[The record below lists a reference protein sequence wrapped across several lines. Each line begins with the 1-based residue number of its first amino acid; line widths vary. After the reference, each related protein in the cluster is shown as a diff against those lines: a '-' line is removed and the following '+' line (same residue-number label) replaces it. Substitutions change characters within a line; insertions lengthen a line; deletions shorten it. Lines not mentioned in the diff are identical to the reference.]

1 MKNQAYIKLVNE
13 ADTAYIDL
21 DTFGI
26 TLVKGWREALLTP
39 AAVKSYITNDNRLEH
54 GQSVIATS
62 KYAKIDKRDV
72 SISFFLEGTTQED
85 YLSKYESFLQKIAYS
100 GQFCLKIPQ
109 LKRIYKLVY
118 SQCSQFGDYG
128 LKKGK
133 FVLKLTEY
141 NPNDR
146 EKL

>member
-1 MKNQAYIKLVNE
+1 MKNDALIKLVDE
-13 ADTAYIDL
+13 ADTAYVDL
-21 DTFGI
+21 DKFGI
-26 TLVKGWREALLTP
+26 TLIRGWREALLTP
-39 AAVKSYITNDNRLEH
+39 TPIKSYVTNDSRLEH
-54 GQSVIATS
+54 GQSVVATS
-62 KYAKIDKRDV
+62 KYAKKDKRDV
-72 SISFFLEGTTQED
+72 SISFFLEGNTEED
-85 YLSKYESFLQKIAYS
+85 YLQKYEDFLNKIAYS
-100 GQFCLKIPQ
+100 GEFCMKVPR
-109 LKRIYKLVY
+109 LKRVYKLVY

>member
-1 MKNQAYIKLVNE
+1 MKNDAFVKLVDE
-13 ADTAYIDL
+13 ADSAYVDL

-26 TLVKGWREALLTP
+26 TLIRGWREALLTP
-39 AAVKSYITNDNRLEH
+39 APVKSYVTNNSRLEH

-62 KYAKIDKRDV
+62 KYVKKDKRDV
-72 SISFFLEGTTQED
+72 SISFFLEGNSQED
-85 YLSKYESFLQKIAYS
+85 YLKKYESFLDKIAYS
-100 GQFCLKIPQ
+100 GQFCLKVPC
-109 LKRIYKLVY
+109 LRREFKLVY

-133 FVLKLTEY
+133 FTIKFTES

-146 EKL
+146 IKL

>member
-1 MKNQAYIKLVNE
+1 MKNDAFIKLVDE

-26 TLVKGWREALLTP
+26 TLVRGWREALLTP
-39 AAVKSYITNDNRLEH
+39 APVKSYVTNNSRLEH

-62 KYAKIDKRDV
+62 KYAKKDKRDV
-72 SISFFLEGTTQED
+72 SISFFLEGNSQED
-85 YLSKYESFLQKIAYS
+85 YLKKYESFLDKIAYS
-100 GQFCLKIPQ
+100 GQFCLKVPC
-109 LKRIYKLVY
+109 LRRVFKLVY

-133 FVLKLTEY
+133 FTIKFTES

-146 EKL
+146 IKL

>member
-1 MKNQAYIKLVNE
+1 MKNNAFIKLVDE
-13 ADTAYIDL
+13 ADSAYIDL
-21 DTFGI
+21 DAFGI
-26 TLVKGWREALLTP
+26 TLVRGWREALLTP
-39 AAVKSYITNDNRLEH
+39 APVKGYVTNDSRLEH
-54 GQSVIATS
+54 GQSVIAAP
-62 KYAKIDKRDV
+62 KYAKKDKRDV
-72 SISFFLEGTTQED
+72 SISFFLEGNTEED
-85 YLSKYESFLQKIAYS
+85 YLQKYEDFLNKIAYS
-100 GQFCLKIPQ
+100 GEFCMKVPR
-109 LKRIYKLVY
+109 LKRVYKLVY

>member
-1 MKNQAYIKLVNE
+1 MKNDAFIKLVDE
-13 ADTAYIDL
+13 ADSAYIDL

-26 TLVKGWREALLTP
+26 TLVRGWREALLTP
-39 AAVKSYITNDNRLEH
+39 APVKSYVTNNSRLEH

-62 KYAKIDKRDV
+62 KYAKKDKRDV
-72 SISFFLEGTTQED
+72 SISFFLEGNSQED
-85 YLSKYESFLQKIAYS
+85 YLKKYESFLDKIAYS
-100 GQFCLKIPQ
+100 GQFCLKVPC
-109 LKRIYKLVY
+109 LRRVFKLVY

-133 FVLKLTEY
+133 FTIKFTES

-146 EKL
+146 IKL

>member
-1 MKNQAYIKLVNE
+1 MKNDAFIKLVDE
-13 ADTAYIDL
+13 ADSAYVDL
-21 DTFGI
+21 DKFGI
-26 TLVKGWREALLTP
+26 TLIRGWRETLLTP
-39 AAVKSYITNDNRLEH
+39 APVKSYVTNDSRLEH
-54 GQSVIATS
+54 GQSVVATS
-62 KYAKIDKRDV
+62 KYAKKDKRDI
-72 SISFFLEGTTQED
+72 SISFFLEGNTEED
-85 YLSKYESFLQKIAYS
+85 YLQKYEDFLNKIAYS
-100 GQFCLKIPQ
+100 GEFCMKVPR
-109 LKRIYKLVY
+109 LKRVYKLVY

>member
-1 MKNQAYIKLVNE
+1 MKNDAFIKLVDE
-13 ADTAYIDL
+13 ADSAYVDL
-21 DTFGI
+21 DKFGI
-26 TLVKGWREALLTP
+26 TLIRGWREILLTP
-39 AAVKSYITNDNRLEH
+39 APVKSYVTNDSRLEH
-54 GQSVIATS
+54 GQSVVATS
-62 KYAKIDKRDV
+62 KYTKKDKRDV
-72 SISFFLEGTTQED
+72 SISFFLEGNSEED
-85 YLSKYESFLQKIAYS
+85 YLQKYEAFLNKIVYS
-100 GQFCLKIPQ
+100 GEFCMKVPR
-109 LKRIYKLVY
+109 LKRVYKLVY

>member
-1 MKNQAYIKLVNE
+1 MKNDAFIKLVDE
-13 ADTAYIDL
+13 ADSAYVDL

-26 TLVKGWREALLTP
+26 TLVRGWREALLTP
-39 AAVKSYITNDNRLEH
+39 APVKSYVTNNSRLEH

-62 KYAKIDKRDV
+62 KYAKKDKRDV
-72 SISFFLEGTTQED
+72 SISFFLEGNSQED
-85 YLSKYESFLQKIAYS
+85 YLKKYESFLDKIAYS
-100 GQFCLKIPQ
+100 GQFCLKVPC
-109 LKRIYKLVY
+109 LRRVFKLVY

-133 FVLKLTEY
+133 FTIKFTES

-146 EKL
+146 IKL

>member
-1 MKNQAYIKLVNE
+1 MKNQAFIKLVSE
-13 ADTAYIDL
+13 EDASYVDL
-21 DTFGI
+21 DNYGI

-39 AAVKSYITNDNRLEH
+39 APVKSFVTNDNRLEH
-54 GQSVIATS
+54 GQSIIATS
-62 KYAKIDKRDV
+62 DYVKLDKRDV
-72 SISFFLEGTTQED
+72 SISFFLEGSTQDD

-100 GQFCLKIPQ
+100 GQICLKAPC
-109 LKRIYKLVY
+109 LKRVFKLVY

-133 FVLKLTEY
+133 FTVKFTEY

-146 EKL
+146 TKL

>member
-1 MKNQAYIKLVNE
+1 MKNIAFIKLVNE
-13 ADTAYIDL
+13 DDSSYLDL

-39 AAVKSYITNDNRLEH
+39 APVKEYVTNDSRLQH
-54 GQSVIATS
+54 GQSVIATP
-62 KYAKIDKRDV
+62 KYAKKDKRDV
-72 SISFFLEGTTQED
+72 SISFFLEGETEEEYLQRYED
-85 YLSKYESFLQKIAYS
+85 FLNKIAYS
-100 GQFCLKIPQ
+100 GEFYLKIPQ
-109 LKRIYKLVY
+109 LKRIFKLVY

-141 NPNDR
+141 NPDDR
-146 EKL
+146 IKL

>member
-1 MKNQAYIKLVNE
+1 MKNQAYIKLVGE
-13 ADTAYIDL
+13 ADTAYADL
-21 DTFGI
+21 DTFGV
-26 TLVKGWREALLTP
+26 TLVRGWREALLTP
-39 AAVKSYITNDNRLEH
+39 AAVKNYVTNDCRLEH

-72 SISFFLEGTTQED
+72 SLTLLLEGSSQDD
-85 YLSKYESFLQKIAYS
+85 YLSKYETFLQKIAYS
-100 GQFCLKIPQ
+100 GQFCMKVPC
-109 LKRIYKLVY
+109 LKRVFKLVY